1 MATGPRYNVPFRRRR
16 EGRTDYH
23 QRLRLLLSDEDRVV
37 VRKSLNNIQIQL
49 ITPESDGDDVLLSA
63 TSTELKKYGYEEST
77 GNITA
82 AYLTGL
88 LFGLKALDEGYETGV
103 LDIGLHSSS
112 SGSRIYAS
120 LKGIVDAG
128 MDVPH
133 NPSIFPSEERI
144 RGEHVAEYMDKSN
157 LPEQFDATQE
167 KIYSEFS

>member
-1 MATGPRYNVPFRRRR
+1 MATGPRYKVPFRRRR

-37 VRKSLNNIQIQL
+37 VRKSSNNIQIQL
-49 ITPESDGDDVLLSA
+49 ITPGQDGDNVILSA
-63 TSTELKKYGYEEST
+63 SSNKLEKYGYEEST
-77 GNITA
+77 GNTTA

-112 SGSRIYAS
+112 TGSRIYAS
-120 LKGIVDAG
+120 LKGMVDAG
-128 MDVPH
+128 MDIPH
-133 NPSIFPSEERI
+133 NPSIFPSDERI
-144 RGEHVAEYMDKSN
+144 RGEHVAEYVESSN
-157 LPEQFDATQE
+157 LPEQFDATKE

>member
-49 ITPESDGDDVLLSA
+49 ITPEYDGDDVLLSA
-63 TSTELKKYGYEEST
+63 TSTELKNYGYEEST

-88 LFGLKALDEGYETGV
+88 LFGHKALDEGYETGV

-112 SGSRIYAS
+112 AGSRIYAS

-144 RGEHVAEYMDKSN
+144 RGEHVAEYMDKSS